1 MMVGGELFAR
11 GKSMAEAA
19 QLIWAPE
26 APPCTFQCEL
36 FFDPALGLVDI
47 DFHPVT
53 QAGWEHLKSVHPGDA
68 ARLTVPPHVPIS
80 KVQEALADIRTKG
93 GYATVVVT
101 VGAP

>member
-1 MMVGGELFAR
+1 
-11 GKSMAEAA
+11 MAEAA
-19 QLIWAPE
+19 QLMWAPE

-53 QAGWEHLKSVHPGDA
+53 PAGWQHLKSVHPGDA

-80 KVQEALADIRTKG
+80 EVQEALADIRSKG
-93 GYATVVVT
+93 GYATVVVS
-101 VGAP
+101 VGPP